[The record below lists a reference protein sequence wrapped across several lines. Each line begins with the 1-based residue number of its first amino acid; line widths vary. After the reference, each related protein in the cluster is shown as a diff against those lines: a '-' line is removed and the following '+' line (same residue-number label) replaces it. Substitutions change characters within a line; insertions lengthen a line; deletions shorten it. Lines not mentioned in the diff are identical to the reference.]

1 MLTFSPVFV
10 IFVPMPSRNGAVH
23 VATTTRHYK
32 NTTYHTHLL
41 RRTFRQNGKVKHE
54 TLGNISHLPDHII
67 DLVRR
72 ALKGESLVNPEAA
85 FTCLRSYPHG
95 HVAAVLGSLKQLGL
109 HTLIARP
116 ASRQRDLV
124 VAMIVARVIDARSK
138 LATARA
144 LNPESTVSTLGQILG
159 LEAVDENELYAAMDW
174 LIRRQWGIEKR
185 LAKRHLSDNTLMLY
199 DLTSSYFEGHCCPL
213 ARRGHSRDG
222 KRGTL
227 QIVFGLLCTA
237 DGCPIAVEVFEGST
251 GDPKTVAAQV
261 DKIRNRFGLQRVVL
275 VGDRGMLTGARIR
288 EDLKGVDGLRWI
300 TTLRAPTI
308 RKLIANGKVAQTMFD
323 ERDLAEISSPDFPGE
338 RLIVCRN
345 PVLADQRRRRRL
357 ELLAATEK
365 DLVPIVAATRRAK
378 DPLRGAAE
386 IGMRVGKVIN
396 QRKVSKHFITEITD
410 DSFTFRRDQDKI
422 AAEAELDGLY
432 IVRSNVEPELFDA
445 EQTVKAYKDLAKVE
459 RAFRSM
465 KTVDLKVRPI
475 YHRRADRVRAHVLLC
490 MLAYYVEWHMR
501 SALAPVLFDDHD
513 PQAGEQQRSSVVR
526 PAQRSPAAQ
535 QKAASKRTV
544 DDLPVHSFRSLIAE
558 LGTLTVNKMQLA
570 ESGSTFSLPT
580 QPTPTQQRC
589 FELLGVSPRM

>member
-1 MLTFSPVFV
+1 
-10 IFVPMPSRNGAVH
+10 MPARNGPVH
-23 VATTTRHYK
+23 VATTSRRYK
-32 NTTYHTHLL
+32 DRTYRTHLL
-41 RRTFRQNGKVKHE
+41 RRTFRQDGKVCHE
-54 TLGNISHLPDHII
+54 TLGNISHLPDHVI

-85 FTCLRSYPHG
+85 FRCLRSLPHG
-95 HVAAVLGSLKQLGL
+95 HVAAVLGSLKDLAL

-124 VAMIVARVIDARSK
+124 VAMIVARVVDARSK
-138 LATARA
+138 LATARG
-144 LNPESTVSTLGQILG
+144 LNPESAVSSLGHLLQLDT
-159 LEAVDENELYAAMDW
+159 VDENELYAAMDW
-174 LIRRQWGIEKR
+174 LLARQRGIEQR
-185 LAKRHLSDNTLMLY
+185 LAKRHLQDNTLMLY
-199 DLTSSYFEGHCCPL
+199 DLTSSYFHGHTCPL

-288 EDLKGVDGLRWI
+288 EDLQGIDGLRWI

-308 RKLIANGKVAQTMFD
+308 RKLIREGEVAQAMFD

-345 PVLADQRRRRRL
+345 PILAEQRQRKRQK
-357 ELLAATEK
+357 LLAATEK
-365 DLVPIVAATRRAK
+365 ELLPIVTATQRTK
-378 DPLRGAAE
+378 EPLRGAAA
-386 IGMRVGKVIN
+386 IGLRVGKVIN
-396 QRKVSKHFITEITD
+396 HYKVGKHFTTSITD
-410 DSFTFRRDQDKI
+410 DSFSFARDLDKI
-422 AAEAELDGLY
+422 AAEEELDGLY

-445 EQTVKAYKDLAKVE
+445 EQTVTAYKDLAKVE

-475 YHRRADRVRAHVLLC
+475 YHRSADRVRAHVFLC

-501 SALAPVLFDDHD
+501 SKLAPVLFDDHD
-513 PQAGEQQRSSVVR
+513 RAAGEQLRESVVQ
-526 PAQRSPAAQ
+526 PAQRSPAAHR
-535 QKAASKRTV
+535 KAASKRT
-544 DDLPVHSFRSLIAE
+544 DDGLPVHSFRGLMSE
-558 LGTLTVNKMQLA
+558 LGTLTVNEMQLA
-570 ESGSTFSLPT
+570 EGGGTFSLPT
-580 QPTPTQQRC
+580 QPTPVQKRC
-589 FELLGVSPRM
+589 FELLEVSPRM